1 VTEEV
6 IPKAIGHFRGR
17 SEHALDGKGRL
28 NIPARFRD
36 VLRDQYQDERLMV
49 TPWKKCLKVYPFAQW
64 EQMELTLMRRLQEQT
79 DMGKMIRYMIGG
91 VEECGLDKQGR
102 ILLPAKMRADCAIQ
116 KDVVV
121 SGVIS
126 YFEILAKATWEQDNL
141 PTEVDFDNF
150 EKSLMASGL
159 M

>member
-1 VTEEV
+1 MTEAA
-6 IPKAIGHFRGR
+6 IPTTIGHFRGR
-17 SEHALDGKGRL
+17 SEHTLDGKGRL

-36 VLRDQYQDERLMV
+36 VLRDQYEDERLMV
-49 TPWKKCLKVYPFAQW
+49 IPWNKCLKVYPLAQW
-64 EQMELTLMRRLQEQT
+64 VAMEITLKQRLREQP
-79 DMGKMIRYMIGG
+79 DMGKMIRFMIGG

-102 ILLPAKMRADCAIQ
+102 ILLPTKMRTDCAIQ

-121 SGVIS
+121 SGVIT
-126 YFEILAKATWEQDNL
+126 YFEILDKATWEQDNL
-141 PTEVDFDNF
+141 PSAVDFDNF

>member
-1 VTEEV
+1 MSEETV
-6 IPKAIGHFRGR
+6 HQTIGHFRGR

-36 VLRDQYQDERLMV
+36 VLRDQYRDERLMV
-49 TPWKKCLKVYPFAQW
+49 TPWKNSLKVYPLAQW
-64 EQMELTLMRRLQEQT
+64 EKMELTLMRRLQDQT

-102 ILLPAKMRADCAIQ
+102 ILLPAKMRLDCAIQ

-121 SGVIS
+121 SGVLS
-126 YFEILAKATWEQDNL
+126 YFEILDKATWEQDNL
-141 PTEVDFDNF
+141 PTEDDFDKF